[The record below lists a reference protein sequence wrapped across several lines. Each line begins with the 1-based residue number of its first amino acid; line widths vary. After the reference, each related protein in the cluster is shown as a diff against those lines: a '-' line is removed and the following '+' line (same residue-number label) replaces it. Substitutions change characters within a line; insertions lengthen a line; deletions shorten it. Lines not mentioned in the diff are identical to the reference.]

1 MHTASHLKGQ
11 VSISP
16 TGEDPGAFEQKRV
29 GSLSEDDGNHEPGLA
44 PCITGFVG
52 VRWGEHHEA
61 GPSFSQPN
69 FSSYLSP
76 GF

>member
-29 GSLSEDDGNHEPGLA
+29 GSLSEDDGNHHLRVEPGLA
-44 PCITGFVG
+44 ACITGFG
-52 VRWGEHHEA
+52 G
-61 GPSFSQPN
+61 
-69 FSSYLSP
+69 
-76 GF
+76 